1 MVNITSI
8 VEASMTGLPT
18 LKEMFERLPISD
30 ALEGLGIMVVL
41 GINAETINSI
51 KEIVENKTP

>member
-8 VEASMTGLPT
+8 VETSMTGLPT

-30 ALEGLGIMVVL
+30 ALEGLGIMVIL
-41 GINAETINSI
+41 GIDAEVINTV
-51 KEIVENKTP
+51 KEIVEDKS

>member
-1 MVNITSI
+1 MVNITLI

-30 ALEGLGIMVVL
+30 ALEGLGIMVIL
-41 GINAETINSI
+41 GIDAEVINTV
-51 KEIVENKTP
+51 KEIVEDKS

>member
-8 VEASMTGLPT
+8 VEASMTGRPT

-30 ALEGLGIMVVL
+30 ALEGLGIMVIL
-41 GINAETINSI
+41 GIDAEVINTV
-51 KEIVENKTP
+51 KEIVEDKS

>member
-30 ALEGLGIMVVL
+30 ALEGLGIMVIL
-41 GINAETINSI
+41 GIDAEVINTV

>member
-1 MVNITSI
+1 MVNKTSI
-8 VEASMTGLPT
+8 IEASMAGSPT

-30 ALEGLGIMVVL
+30 ALEGLGIMVIAGMDVEV
-41 GINAETINSI
+41 INTV

>member
-41 GINAETINSI
+41 GIDAEVINTVN
-51 KEIVENKTP
+51 EIVEDKS

>member
-1 MVNITSI
+1 MVNKTSI
-8 VEASMTGLPT
+8 IEASMADPPT

-30 ALEGLGIMVVL
+30 ALEGLGIMVIAGMDVEV
-41 GINAETINSI
+41 INTV

>member
-30 ALEGLGIMVVL
+30 ALEGLGIMVIL
-41 GINAETINSI
+41 GIDAEVINTV
-51 KEIVENKTP
+51 KEIVEDKS